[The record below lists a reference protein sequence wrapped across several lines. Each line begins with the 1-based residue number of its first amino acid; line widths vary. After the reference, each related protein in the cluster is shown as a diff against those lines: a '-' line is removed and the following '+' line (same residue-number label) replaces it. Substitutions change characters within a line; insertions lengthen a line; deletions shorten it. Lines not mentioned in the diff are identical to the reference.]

1 MNEEP
6 IQQQFRDQM
15 RAIGEVLDQVFNN
28 GVRGTNRKIGWALLV
43 FPFDCPPGA
52 RTNYI
57 SNSERSDMI
66 NSMKEF
72 IARAE
77 GRIQAGENVI

>member
-1 MNEEP
+1 MSEQP
-6 IQQQFRDQM
+6 IQQQFADQM
-15 RAIGEVLDQVFNN
+15 RVTAQVLDELFNGKN
-28 GVRGTNRKIGWALLV
+28 KGASREIGWALLV

-57 SNSERSDMI
+57 SNANRSDMI

-77 GRIQAGENVI
+77 GRIQDGENVI